1 MTKDLYH
8 TMVRFF
14 ESSNSLELGSYNV
27 LLETSYNL
35 WA

>member
-1 MTKDLYH
+1 MTKDEYH

-14 ESSNSLELGSYNV
+14 ESSNSLDLCSYNV
-27 LLETSYNL
+27 LLETNYNL